1 MSRQLARRDSQS
13 DTWSWEPPP
22 DRRGH
27 RRGPPW
33 RPIVIIIAALG
44 LIGGGAALW
53 LLVDDD
59 EKADGQPTPS
69 PTRSRTAAS
78 TGSPEAG
85 TTLRLLAWSRQ
96 QSRWVST
103 DLDSTAASYREG
115 DSIPF
120 LMRLDGAVAGKR
132 YQVSVR
138 YECGTEKSAV
148 FDFLSGPQE
157 TDESAVLT
165 APGPGTQRADSTIPV
180 PEDPSITFD
189 DSSSRR
195 LQLWGATFQRSPEGP
210 LPAGQCSRFKEIW
223 MDVVV
228 RGPAAFLIWT
238 AHAAS
243 AQDWGEGRG
252 ASSTNTRTS
261 MEVAVSGVGDAT
273 LNIAPDAIEP

>member
-33 RPIVIIIAALG
+33 RPIIIIIAALG
-44 LIGGGAALW
+44 LIGGGAAL
-53 LLVDDD
+53 LLLADDD
-59 EKADGQPTPS
+59 EKADGRPTPS
-69 PTRSRTAAS
+69 PTRSGTAAS

-120 LMRLDGAVAGKR
+120 LMRLDGAEAGKR

-138 YECGTEKSAV
+138 YQCGTDKGAV
-148 FDFLSGPQE
+148 FDFLSAPQE
-157 TDESAVLT
+157 TDEGAVLT
-165 APGPGTQRADSTIPV
+165 APGPERQRADSTIPV
-180 PEDPSITFD
+180 PDDPSITFD
-189 DSSSRR
+189 DGQRP
-195 LQLWGATFQRSPEGP
+195 LQLWGATFQRAPEGP
-210 LPAGQCSRFKEIW
+210 LPAGQCSGFKEVR

-228 RGPAAFLIWT
+228 HDPAAFLIWT
-238 AHAAS
+238 GHLATAK
-243 AQDWGEGRG
+243 DWGEGRG
-252 ASSTNTRTS
+252 ASSQDTRMS
-261 MEVAVSGVGDAT
+261 MEVAVSGVADAT
-273 LNIAPDAIEP
+273 LYVAPDAIEP